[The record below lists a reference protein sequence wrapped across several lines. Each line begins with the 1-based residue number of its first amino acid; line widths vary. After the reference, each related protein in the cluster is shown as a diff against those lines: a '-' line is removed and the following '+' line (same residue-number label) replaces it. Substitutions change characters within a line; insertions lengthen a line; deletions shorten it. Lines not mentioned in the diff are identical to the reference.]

1 MKRSMNPL
9 ETLVKQ
15 SLQMRQVREE
25 LYNQLGALGQKY
37 VNMLLDDDREKAID
51 HVYSVLQRVR
61 HDVR

>member
-1 MKRSMNPL
+1 MKRSMNPF

-51 HVYSVLQRVR
+51 HVYSVLQRVQ

>member
-1 MKRSMNPL
+1 
-9 ETLVKQ
+9 
-15 SLQMRQVREE
+15 MRQVREE